1 MGRWM
6 GRLGLL
12 CGLWVTQDVSAANF
26 LVNNTGSQSDADAS
40 APGGDDNVCDVD
52 LATGGQQCTLRA
64 AIQEANDQTG
74 PHNIT
79 FQNSIT
85 LITLTN
91 GLDILT
97 APVTIN
103 GTTNNAGSGNRV
115 EINANNTGCFSL
127 AETSTAANSNG
138 ARGST
143 IQNLVIRNCSGN
155 GITLSGH
162 GYTITGNRI
171 GTNAAGSAS
180 DFNNDA
186 NDGHG
191 ISLSGTAAQP
201 NSFPNVSALINDPPN
216 NLGEIA
222 AFVTALQAALTVI
235 ANPTFISNNLIS
247 GNKGDGIDMFTP
259 STVNVQV
266 NTNIVGLNQAGLVSV
281 PNGRGNGNG
290 AGIRLSGGGY
300 GNVIGPGNIVSGQ
313 NEDSSD
319 DGIVITGDVLVPN
332 FVFGNLVGL
341 GSAPGTDVGNG
352 DIGMFLNTKPDT
364 NGVGA
369 DNPTG
374 FSLFVGPANTVSDN
388 RSDNGGGSLDA
399 VNGDVSG
406 GIVITGTASGV
417 RVYANIIGLGTF
429 PAGGTPIGALEFGNK
444 GNGIVVTSSNN
455 QIGGSE
461 VFESNL
467 ILANERHGILIRGSD
482 VFNVRVQGNFI
493 GASDPT
499 GLGIFGFG
507 NRGDGVYIVD
517 ASSIKVG
524 GAGEFEDNV
533 IAANGRHG
541 IKVFDN
547 GSESDSG
554 WSNLFQRN
562 QIYANDQNGADG
574 VAGLGIDLDQ
584 TTNGV
589 DAVDDTPDVDPN
601 EAYGNFAQNAP
612 ILCTGMGTPDPL
624 CTSGP
629 SYNSGSGAT
638 AAQWT
643 IKTRPNG
650 SYRIESFQAK
660 PDGMTFLNEQTI
672 STDASGRPMGA
683 GCVAGLCSASISP
696 ATATDT
702 RGSNLVMTATDL
714 FLADVPPLNDAP
726 PVPNSASNN
735 TSEFSNIALVPNPG
749 QVRFSLAAYT
759 VTEGV
764 GSATIAVQRVGGAD
778 GAIGVSYASSD
789 GTANAGQDYTA
800 VSSTLSWADQDS
812 ADQTFMISVA
822 DDALDEDDE
831 TLNLTLSNPTG
842 GATLA
847 APSAAL
853 LTITDNDPLP
863 SLSIADLIQPEG
875 NAGTSNFQFT
885 ITLSAAS
892 SKPVSVT
899 AASNVGSATAGV
911 DYQALSATVINFA
924 AGETSKQVSVVVN
937 GDTGEEPDETFVV
950 NLSSATNASIL
961 DPQATGTIAN
971 DDAGFSINDASA
983 TESNSGTTSLNF
995 TVTRTS
1001 GNGPASVSVATSD
1014 GTATIADNDYQALI
1028 ATTVNFADGQTT
1040 APVALTI
1047 NGDTRFETDE
1057 TVTLTISSPVGG
1069 SIVDGTGT
1077 GTIQNDDSQPSISI
1091 GDLSQVEGN
1100 AGNTAFTFTV
1110 ALSNPSA
1117 QTVSVSAQSND
1128 ISANAG
1134 SDYTLLPLTV
1144 LTFVPGDVSETVTV
1158 QVTGD
1163 VSNEPNETFSVDLS
1177 NPGNATILDAQG
1189 IGTIQNDDAAG
1200 AEFNIDDV
1208 SLQEGNAGTQQL
1220 TFTVSRTQSVGV
1232 ASVQVQSAD
1241 GTATVADNDY
1251 QALALTTISF
1261 ADGDASE
1268 TVSVSIN
1275 GDAQFEADETLSL
1288 TLSNPVNAAINDGTG
1303 VGTVSNDDAQPSISI
1318 NDVSL
1323 AEGNAGTTVFQF
1335 TVSLSN
1341 PSSQTITVMAA
1352 SADGSATAGSDYG
1365 TLAATMVSFVPG
1377 DVSETVSVSVNGD
1390 PTDEP
1395 IETFFVNLSAASNAT
1410 IADAEGQGNIQNDDG
1425 ASAVFSIADAAVV
1438 EGNAGTVQLS
1448 FAVTRSN
1455 AAGTASVTATTAD
1468 GTATTADNDY
1478 QAVSGLVLNFAD
1490 GDNSET
1496 LLVTVQG
1503 DTTFESDE
1511 LLSVLLSNPV
1521 NGAIGDGNATGT
1533 ISNDDAQ
1540 PSLSIS
1546 DLSQAEGAAGSTA
1559 FTFNVTLSNPSSQM
1573 ISVSV
1578 QSAPGSATVGVDYQA
1593 LPATVLNFTPGD
1605 VLETVTVQ
1613 VNGDLSDEPDETFLV
1628 TLSAASNASILDAQA
1643 TGTILND
1650 DAAGGNFSISDASVA
1665 EGDAGVALLTFT
1677 VSRDQSVGVASV
1689 QVSSQDGTATV
1700 TDNDYVTLSVTTL
1713 NFADG
1718 ASSEMVQVMVVGDN
1732 RFEPNE
1738 TQSLQLSNPVN
1749 AGIADASGVGT
1760 IVNDDPLPGISIS
1773 DVNQAE
1779 GNSGASTFTFSL
1791 TLTNPSSQTIAVDV
1805 ASTPISAS
1813 SGSDFVAVPTTTI
1826 NFAPGVLSQTVS
1838 VSVFGDLLNEADET
1852 FTLDLSNAV
1861 NATIVDSQGVGT
1873 IQDEDALGQGAGATP
1888 VPSLDQARFLVL
1900 IMLVGLLGMVALAGT
1915 RTRL

>member
-1 MGRWM
+1 MGRWI

-12 CGLWVTQDVSAANF
+12 CGLWVTQEVWAANF
-26 LVNNTGSQSDADAS
+26 LVNSTGSQSDADAS

-91 GLDILT
+91 GLDNLT

-103 GTTNNAGSGNRV
+103 GTTNNAASGNRV
-115 EINANNTGCFSL
+115 EINANNTGCFNL
-127 AETSTAANSNG
+127 AETSTAANSKG

-171 GTNAAGSAS
+171 GTNAAGAAS
-180 DFNNDA
+180 DLNNDA

-235 ANPTFISNNLIS
+235 ANPTFISSNLIS
-247 GNKGDGIDMFTP
+247 GNKGDGIDLFTP

-266 NTNIVGLNQAGLVSV
+266 NANIVGLNQAGLLAL
-281 PNGRGNGNG
+281 PNGRGSGNG
-290 AGIRLSGGGY
+290 AGIRMSGGAY

-319 DGIVITGDVLVPN
+319 DGIVISGDVLVPN

-352 DIGMFLNTKPDT
+352 DVGMFLDTKPDR

-406 GIVITGTASGV
+406 GIVITGTAAGV

-429 PAGGTPIGALEFGNK
+429 PAGGTPLGALEYGNK
-444 GNGIVVTSSNN
+444 GNGIVVTTSNN

-461 VFESNL
+461 VFEANL
-467 ILANERHGILIRGSD
+467 ILANERHGILIRGGD
-482 VFNVRVQGNFI
+482 VSNVRVQGNFI

-517 ASSIKVG
+517 ASSVKVG
-524 GAGEFEDNV
+524 GTGEFEDNV

-562 QIYANDQNGADG
+562 QIYANDQNAADG
-574 VAGLGIDLDQ
+574 IAGLGIDLDQ
-584 TTNGV
+584 TPNGV

-601 EAYGNFAQNAP
+601 QAYGNFAQNAP
-612 ILCTGMGTPDPL
+612 ILCTGAGTPDPL
-624 CTSGP
+624 CTAGP
-629 SYNSGSGAT
+629 SYNVGSGAT

-650 SYRIESFQAK
+650 SYRIESFQLAD
-660 PDGMTFLNEQTI
+660 DGMTFLNEQTI
-672 STDASGRPMGA
+672 STDASGRPTGA

-749 QVRFSLAAYT
+749 QLRFSLASYT
-759 VTEGV
+759 VAEGV
-764 GSATIAVQRVGGAD
+764 GNATITVQRVGGAD
-778 GAIGVSYASSD
+778 GPVGVSYASSN
-789 GTANAGQDYTA
+789 GSANAGSDYSA
-800 VSSTLSWADQDS
+800 VTSTLSWMDQDS
-812 ADQTFMISVA
+812 ADQTFAISIV
-822 DDALDEDDE
+822 DDGLDEDDE
-831 TLNLTLSNPTG
+831 TVNLTLSSPTG

-847 APSAAL
+847 APSTAV
-853 LTITDNDPLP
+853 LTITDNDPIP
-863 SLSIADLIQPEG
+863 SLSIADVTVAEG
-875 NAGTSNFQFT
+875 NVGTSNFQFT

-899 AASNVGSATAGV
+899 AASSVGSATAGV
-911 DYQALSATVINFA
+911 DYQVLPATVVNFA
-924 AGETSKQVSVVVN
+924 AGETSKPVNVLVN
-937 GDTGEEPDETFVV
+937 GDSAEEPDETFLL
-950 NLSSATNASIL
+950 NLSAATNASIL
-961 DPQATGTIAN
+961 DPQALGTIAN
-971 DDAGFSINDASA
+971 DDAGFSISDASA
-983 TESNSGTTSLNF
+983 MESNVGTSSLSF
-995 TVTRTS
+995 TITRTTGS
-1001 GNGPASVSVATSD
+1001 GAASVMVTSSD
-1014 GTATIADNDYQALI
+1014 GTATLADNDYQALA
-1028 ATTVNFADGQTT
+1028 ATTVNFADGQTS

-1047 NGDTRFETDE
+1047 NGDTRFEADE
-1057 TVTLTISSPVGG
+1057 TVNVTISNPVGG
-1069 SIVDGTGT
+1069 SIVDATGI
-1077 GTIQNDDSQPSISI
+1077 GTIQNDDSQPMVSIS
-1091 GDLSQVEGN
+1091 DVSQVEGN
-1100 AGNTAFTFTV
+1100 AGNTAFAFAVT
-1110 ALSNPSA
+1110 LSNPSA
-1117 QTVSVSAQSND
+1117 QTVSVSAQTND
-1128 ISANAG
+1128 SSANAG
-1134 SDYTLLPLTV
+1134 SDYASLPLTV
-1144 LTFVPGDVSETVTV
+1144 LTFVPGDVSETVLV
-1158 QVTGD
+1158 QVSGD
-1163 VSNEPNETFSVDLS
+1163 VTNEPNETFSVDLTGP
-1177 NPGNATILDAQG
+1177 NNASVLDAQG

-1208 SLQEGNAGTQQL
+1208 SVQEGNAGTQLL
-1220 TFTVSRTQSVGV
+1220 TFTVSRTQSTGA

-1241 GTATVADNDY
+1241 GTATLADADY
-1251 QALALTTISF
+1251 LALALTTLSF

-1268 TVSVSIN
+1268 TVSVTIN
-1275 GDAQFEADETLSL
+1275 GDLQFEADEVLSVIL
-1288 TLSNPVNAAINDGTG
+1288 TNPVNAAINDGTG
-1303 VGTVSNDDAQPSISI
+1303 VGTIGNDDAAPSISI
-1318 NDVSL
+1318 SDVSL
-1323 AEGNAGTTVFQF
+1323 VEGNAGTTAFQF

-1341 PSSQTITVMAA
+1341 PSSQPVTVMAA
-1352 SADGSATAGSDYG
+1352 SANGSATAGSDY
-1365 TLAATMVSFVPG
+1365 TILPATMVSFVPG
-1377 DVSETVSVSVNGD
+1377 DVSEIIAVDVSGD
-1390 PTDEP
+1390 VTDEP
-1395 IETFFVNLSAASNAT
+1395 TETFFVNLTAASNAT
-1410 IADAEGQGNIQNDDG
+1410 IADAQGQGTIQNDDG
-1425 ASAVFSIADAAVV
+1425 ASALFSIADASVV

-1448 FAVTRSN
+1448 FVVTRSN
-1455 AAGTASVTATTAD
+1455 ATGAASVTGSTAD
-1468 GTATTADNDY
+1468 GSATAAGNDY
-1478 QAVSGLVLNFAD
+1478 LPVAAQVLNFVD
-1490 GDNSET
+1490 GDATET
-1496 LLVTVQG
+1496 LLVTVNG
-1503 DTTFESDE
+1503 DVTFESDE
-1511 LLSVLLSNPV
+1511 LLGVTLSNPV
-1521 NGAIGDGNATGT
+1521 NGAIGDGNAVGT

-1546 DLSQAEGAAGSTA
+1546 DVSQPEGAAGSAA
-1559 FTFNVTLSNPSSQM
+1559 FTFDVILSNPSSQV
-1573 ISVSV
+1573 ISVTV
-1578 QSAPGSATVGVDYQA
+1578 QSVAGSATAGTDYQA
-1593 LPATVLNFTPGD
+1593 LPATMLSFAPGD
-1605 VLETVTVQ
+1605 VQETASVL
-1613 VNGDLSDEPDETFLV
+1613 VNGDLVDEADETFQV
-1628 TLSAASNASILDAQA
+1628 TLSAPSNASILDAQGL
-1643 TGTILND
+1643 GTILND
-1650 DAAGGNFSISDASVA
+1650 DAAGGNFSISDASVV
-1665 EGDAGVALLTFT
+1665 EGNAGTTLLTFT
-1677 VSRDQSVGVASV
+1677 VSRDQTVGVASV
-1689 QVSSQDGTATV
+1689 QVSSLDGTATV
-1700 TDNDYVTLSVTTL
+1700 VDNDYVSLPVTTL
-1713 NFADG
+1713 AFADG
-1718 ASSEMVQVMVVGDN
+1718 DGVATVQVTVNGDD
-1732 RFEPNE
+1732 RFELNE
-1738 TQSLQLSNPVN
+1738 TMSLVLANPVN
-1749 AGIADASGVGT
+1749 AGIADASGIGT
-1760 IVNDDPLPGISIS
+1760 LQNDDPLPGISIS
-1773 DVNQAE
+1773 DLTQAE
-1779 GNSGASTFTFSL
+1779 GNSGTSTFAFVVA
-1791 TLTNPSSQTIAVDV
+1791 LTNPSSQVISVNV

-1813 SGSDFVAVPTTTI
+1813 SGADFAAVPMTTI
-1826 NFAPGVLSQTVS
+1826 NFAPGTLSQTVN

-1852 FTLDLSNAV
+1852 FTLDLSNPV
-1861 NATIVDSQGVGT
+1861 NATINDTQGVGT
-1873 IQDEDALGQGAGATP
+1873 IQDEDAVGQGAGAIRI
-1888 VPSLDQARFLVL
+1888 PSLDAAGRWVL
-1900 IMLVGLLGMVALAGT
+1900 LILIGLLGMSVLAGA
-1915 RTRL
+1915 RPRA